1 MGLETKLSL
10 KQTQKLVM
18 TQALQQAIKLLPMAR
33 LELVQAIRQELT
45 ENPMLEE
52 VALADDGVTPAEEE
66 DTPSPDESADT
77 VADGK
82 ELYDINWQEYFPED

>member
-45 ENPMLEE
+45 ENPH
-52 VALADDGVTPAEEE
+52 VGRGGACRGWCDAG
-66 DTPSPDESADT
+66 
-77 VADGK
+77 
-82 ELYDINWQEYFPED
+82 